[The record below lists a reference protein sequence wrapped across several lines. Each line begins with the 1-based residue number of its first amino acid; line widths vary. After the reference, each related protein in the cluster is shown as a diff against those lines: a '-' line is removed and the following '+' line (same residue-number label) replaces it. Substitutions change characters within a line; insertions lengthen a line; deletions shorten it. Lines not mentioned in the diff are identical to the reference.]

1 MECWTDLE
9 HPTGETQMAFAGRKD
24 ERDRQGRDRL
34 LEELSGMT
42 LAETTLEMAL
52 AITTLAE
59 LTLAEVSPAGMRLD
73 LAEAVR
79 AAAKRD

>member
-1 MECWTDLE
+1 
-9 HPTGETQMAFAGRKD
+9 
-24 ERDRQGRDRL
+24 
-34 LEELSGMT
+34 MT

-59 LTLAEVSPAGMRLD
+59 PTLAEVSPAGMRLD